1 MRLRNADRA
10 ARSSD
15 RRNNVVSWIS
25 EIKDTSNVTVRKKRG
40 RRAPPSSKRLRDKKV
55 DKEIDSDDADTDEG
69 QVGKNQSVVPSEGHV
84 DVRTGTGLQKTGQ
97 SGNSSDGPS
106 SASEEQDHSINSK
119 DILQKGGSETSKKVS
134 GRLTRSRK
142 GASHLEQEDADE
154 DDSHAQAA
162 VVNKGV
168 DDERSSGET
177 KDDVSDARV
186 NTTSSDD
193 KSSEEVEDVKVC
205 DICGDVGEEEKLAV
219 CSRCNDGAEHT
230 YCMRVMMEDVPESE
244 WLCEDCET
252 AVESEKEK
260 KLEKSQVKVGTSKCQ
275 SFEGEVNKP
284 AIAAKSK
291 SSSDIELEAENVGN
305 KELDTADKGNDTVK
319 NRMEEDAPITS
330 SSRDTISE
338 IGGTYMGAESRK
350 RMPSSR
356 ESSFVH
362 DADKGKQPSQ
372 VGTLLVSNATK
383 NQAPQPRGQLTK
395 STSFNNSKVP
405 KVKQLLNEPQ
415 KPKSLKESWSS
426 IIKKEG
432 GPISMTTKSATF
444 KKPKPCEPAN
454 KAKSP
459 AEELR
464 VVNQL
469 VSQNVT
475 NDQCSSILGTPST
488 TAPMVAPVIS
498 KPDTIA
504 QPLATGNNTADS
516 NNLGTAHLQGGKS
529 YTGELKKP
537 PLAKVP
543 GSTILPNAERSSG
556 GILGPCAQR
565 KVIQSSDPSH
575 RDTKIKD
582 PAGFRQGAS
591 GGNRTIRCQRCNE
604 AGHLTQ
610 FCSVDKL
617 RVSAVKPLSER
628 NLKDASAKRNRTSE
642 TSTSAATE
650 KVASKPGNQP
660 EQILN
665 SSYQNLI
672 YGPKDVLPASFS
684 HVKKPSPLS
693 AQGISADNGRTMPCD
708 RRDESPQAFSTGDE
722 PVASTVPELDWI
734 WQGGFELQRTGRSP
748 ELCDGFQAHLS
759 CSASQ
764 LVLEVAKK
772 FPSKVQL
779 EELPRQSSWPRQF
792 QENGPTFD
800 NVGLFFFA
808 RDIQSYENHYSKLVE
823 NMLKNDLVLRGSVDA
838 VELLIFPSNILSKN
852 FQRWNMFYFLWGV
865 FRVSRKDCSNL
876 PSDVS
881 TSRLEPNFNED
892 LRAADPSTS
901 VLSSLSFSKDRN
913 SFAEQD
919 TSLLKPANCLPS
931 LESNHEVCM
940 NGENS
945 MNQPVSGR
953 ALDDRL
959 DSTNSNGATDQKPD
973 VKTPDTFAG
982 NVGERDFDVNTV
994 AVACSVSTHQEEPG
1008 KENKTIDLNDAEDL
1022 MDIDHVNTSE
1032 ICTGSQASGGAR
1044 KRNFEMANGAAEV
1057 EQVLEHK
1064 KIVPTNS
1071 GLSES
1076 TNNGRLSSKVHPL
1089 AASSAD
1095 DGTSNKSMAGTSSS
1109 DRKCVFPLD
1118 LNAVD
1123 NAVSENIVNI
1133 PSSNDE
1139 ESLESVPSKDGE
1151 KQATS
1156 ITGPLSLS
1164 LAFPSRKEQA
1174 SKPQSEP
1181 QGPFPERNNTS
1192 SIWSQQ

>member
-10 ARSSD
+10 ARNSD

-55 DKEIDSDDADTDEG
+55 DKEIDSDDADTDG
-69 QVGKNQSVVPSEGHV
+69 QVGKNQSVVHSEGHV
-84 DVRTGTGLQKTGQ
+84 DGRTGA
-97 SGNSSDGPS
+97 DE
-106 SASEEQDHSINSK
+106 ASEEQDHSINSE
-119 DILQKGGSETSKKVS
+119 DILQKGSSETSKKVS
-134 GRLTRSRK
+134 GRLTRSRQ
-142 GASHLEQEDADE
+142 GASHLEQEGADE
-154 DDSHAQAA
+154 ADSHAQAA

-168 DDERSSGET
+168 DGERSSGET
-177 KDDVSDARV
+177 KDDQVSDAPV

-244 WLCEDCET
+244 WLCEDCQT

-260 KLEKSQVKVGTSKCQ
+260 KLEKSQMKVGTSKCQ

-284 AIAAKSK
+284 ANAAKSI

-305 KELDTADKGNDTVK
+305 KELDTANKGNDTVK

-330 SSRDTISE
+330 SIRDTISE
-338 IGGTYMGAESRK
+338 AGGAYMGAESRK

-356 ESSFVH
+356 ESSSGH
-362 DADKGKQPSQ
+362 DADKLKQPSQ
-372 VGTLLVSNATK
+372 VGTLLMSNATK
-383 NQAPQPRGQLTK
+383 NQAPQSRGQLTK

-464 VVNQL
+464 VENQL
-469 VSQNVT
+469 MSQNVT

-498 KPDTIA
+498 KPDTTA
-504 QPLATGNNTADS
+504 QPLATGNNTSDS
-516 NNLGTAHLQGGKS
+516 NNLGTVHLQGGKS

-575 RDTKIKD
+575 RDNKIKD

-591 GGNRTIRCQRCNE
+591 G
-604 AGHLTQ
+604 
-610 FCSVDKL
+610 
-617 RVSAVKPLSER
+617 VKPLSER
-628 NLKDASAKRNRTSE
+628 NLKDVSAKRNRTSE

-650 KVASKPGNQP
+650 KVASKPGNQS

-665 SSYQNLI
+665 STYQNLI

-693 AQGISADNGRTMPCD
+693 AQGISADDGRTRPSD
-708 RRDESPQAFSTGDE
+708 RRDETHQAFSTGDE

-734 WQGGFELQRTGRSP
+734 WQGGFELQRTGRTP

-779 EELPRQSSWPRQF
+779 EEVPRQSSWPRQF

-881 TSRLEPNFNED
+881 SSRLEPNFNDD

-901 VLSSLSFSKDRN
+901 VLSSSLSFSKDRN

-931 LESNHEVCM
+931 LESNHEVCL

-953 ALDDRL
+953 ALYDRL
-959 DSTNSNGATDQKPD
+959 DPTNSNGAMDQKPD

-982 NVGERDFDVNTV
+982 NVSERDFDVNTV

-1032 ICTGSQASGGAR
+1032 ICTGSQESGGAR

-1064 KIVPTNS
+1064 KIKLDTVVPTNS
-1071 GLSES
+1071 GLNEN

-1089 AASSAD
+1089 ATSSAD

-1133 PSSNDE
+1133 PSSNAE
-1139 ESLESVPSKDGE
+1139 ESLESVPSMVAE

-1164 LAFPSRKEQA
+1164 LAFPSREDQA

>member
-10 ARSSD
+10 ARS
-15 RRNNVVSWIS
+15 RNNVVSWIS
-25 EIKDTSNVTVRKKRG
+25 EIEDTSNVPVRKKRG

-69 QVGKNQSVVPSEGHV
+69 QVGKNQSVVHSEEHV
-84 DVRTGTGLQKTGQ
+84 DGRTSSGLQKTGQ

-106 SASEEQDHSINSK
+106 SASEEQDHSTNSK
-119 DILQKGGSETSKKVS
+119 DILKKGSSGTSKKVS
-134 GRLTRSRK
+134 RSSTRSRQS
-142 GASHLEQEDADE
+142 ASHLEQEGADE
-154 DDSHAQAA
+154 DDSHVQAA
-162 VVNKGV
+162 VMNKGV
-168 DDERSSGET
+168 DDERSSREK
-177 KDDVSDARV
+177 KDDVSDAQV

-230 YCMRVMMEDVPESE
+230 YCMRVMMEDVPENE
-244 WLCEDCET
+244 WLCEDCQT
-252 AVESEKEK
+252 AAESEKEK
-260 KLEKSQVKVGTSKCQ
+260 KLEKSQVKVGTSKWQ
-275 SFEGEVNKP
+275 SFEGEINKP
-284 AIAAKSK
+284 AIAAKSR

-305 KELDTADKGNDTVK
+305 KELDTANKANDTVK
-319 NRMEEDAPITS
+319 NRMEDDALITS
-330 SSRDTISE
+330 TRDNISD
-338 IGGTYMGAESRK
+338 MGADSRK
-350 RMPSSR
+350 RMPLSR
-356 ESSFVH
+356 ESSFAH
-362 DADKGKQPSQ
+362 DSDKGKQPSQ

-383 NQAPQPRGQLTK
+383 NQAPQPRGPLTK

-405 KVKQLLNEPQ
+405 KVKQLLNEVPQ
-415 KPKSLKESWSS
+415 KPKNLKESWSS
-426 IIKKEG
+426 LIKKE

-459 AEELR
+459 PEELR

-488 TAPMVAPVIS
+488 TGVGPVIS
-498 KPDTIA
+498 KPDTTV
-504 QPLATGNNTADS
+504 QPIATGNDMTDS
-516 NNLGTAHLQGGKS
+516 NNLDTAHLQGGKN

-556 GILGPCAQR
+556 GIVGPCAQR
-565 KVIQSSDPSH
+565 KVTQSSDPSH
-575 RDTKIKD
+575 RDAKIKD

-591 GGNRTIRCQRCNE
+591 
-604 AGHLTQ
+604 
-610 FCSVDKL
+610 S
-617 RVSAVKPLSER
+617 VKPLSER
-628 NLKDASAKRNRTSE
+628 NLKDVSAKRNRTSE
-642 TSTSAATE
+642 TSTSAATQN
-650 KVASKPGNQP
+650 VASIPGNQS

-665 SSYQNLI
+665 CGTYQNLI
-672 YGPKDVLPASFS
+672 YGPKDVLPASFG

-693 AQGISADNGRTMPCD
+693 DQGISADKGRTMPSD
-708 RRDESPQAFSTGDE
+708 RRDESAQDFSTGDE
-722 PVASTVPELDWI
+722 PMASTVPELDWI

-779 EELPRQSSWPRQF
+779 EEVPRQSSWPRQF
-792 QENGPTFD
+792 QENGPTYD

-892 LRAADPSTS
+892 PRAADPNTS
-901 VLSSLSFSKDRN
+901 VLSSSLSLSKDRN

-919 TSLLKPANCLPS
+919 TSLLKPASLPN
-931 LESNHEVCM
+931 LESNHELCL

-945 MNQPVSGR
+945 MNQHVCGR

-973 VKTPDTFAG
+973 AKTSDTFAG
-982 NVGERDFDVNTV
+982 NVSERNFDVNAV

-1008 KENKTIDLNDAEDL
+1008 KNTTIDLNDAEDL
-1022 MDIDHVNTSE
+1022 MDIDHGNTSE
-1032 ICTGSQASGGAR
+1032 ICTGSQASGGAC

-1057 EQVLEHK
+1057 DPVLEHK
-1064 KIVPTNS
+1064 KIKLDTVVPTNS
-1071 GLSES
+1071 GLSEN

-1089 AASSAD
+1089 AASSVDAV
-1095 DGTSNKSMAGTSSS
+1095 TSNKFMAGISSS
-1109 DRKCVFPLD
+1109 DRKCVFSLD

-1139 ESLESVPSKDGE
+1139 ESLEPLPSKVGE
-1151 KQATS
+1151 TQATS

-1181 QGPFPERNNTS
+1181 RGRFPERNNTS
-1192 SIWSQQ
+1192 SIWDQQR

>member
-10 ARSSD
+10 ARS
-15 RRNNVVSWIS
+15 RNNVASWIS
-25 EIKDTSNVTVRKKRG
+25 EIKDTPNVPVRKKRG
-40 RRAPPSSKRLRDKKV
+40 RRAPSKRLRDKKV
-55 DKEIDSDDADTDEG
+55 DKEIDSDDADTDG
-69 QVGKNQSVVPSEGHV
+69 QVGKNQSVVHSEDHV
-84 DVRTGTGLQKTGQ
+84 DGRTGTGLQKTGQ

-106 SASEEQDHSINSK
+106 SASEEQDNSTNSK
-119 DILQKGGSETSKKVS
+119 DILKKGSSETSKKIS
-134 GRLTRSRK
+134 GSSTRSRQ
-142 GASHLEQEDADE
+142 GASHLEQEGADE

-162 VVNKGV
+162 VMNKGA
-168 DDERSSGET
+168 DDERSSCEI
-177 KDDVSDARV
+177 KDDQVSDAQV

-244 WLCEDCET
+244 WLCEDCQT
-252 AVESEKEK
+252 AAESEKEK
-260 KLEKSQVKVGTSKCQ
+260 KLEKSQVKVGTSKWQ
-275 SFEGEVNKP
+275 SFEGEMNKP
-284 AIAAKSK
+284 AIAAKSR

-305 KELDTADKGNDTVK
+305 KELDTANKGNDTVK
-319 NRMEEDAPITS
+319 NKMEEDAPITS
-330 SSRDTISE
+330 SIRDTTSD
-338 IGGTYMGAESRK
+338 MGADSRK
-350 RMPSSR
+350 RMPLSR
-356 ESSFVH
+356 ESSFAH
-362 DADKGKQPSQ
+362 EADKGKQPSQ
-372 VGTLLVSNATK
+372 VGTLLVSNSTK

-405 KVKQLLNEPQ
+405 KVKQLMNEVPQ
-415 KPKSLKESWSS
+415 KPKNLRESWSS
-426 IIKKEG
+426 LIKKE

-444 KKPKPCEPAN
+444 KKPKPCEPAI
-454 KAKSP
+454 KAKPP

-498 KPDTIA
+498 KPDTTA
-504 QPLATGNNTADS
+504 QPIATGNNSADS
-516 NNLGTAHLQGGKS
+516 NNLGTAHLQGGKT

-537 PLAKVP
+537 PLAKVA
-543 GSTILPNAERSSG
+543 GGTIQPNAERSLG
-556 GILGPCAQR
+556 GILGPSAQK
-565 KVIQSSDPSH
+565 KVIQSLDPSH

-591 GGNRTIRCQRCNE
+591 
-604 AGHLTQ
+604 
-610 FCSVDKL
+610 S
-617 RVSAVKPLSER
+617 VKPLSDR
-628 NLKDASAKRNRTSE
+628 NLKDVSAKRNRTSE
-642 TSTSAATE
+642 TATSGTTE
-650 KVASKPGNQP
+650 RVASIPGNRS

-665 SSYQNLI
+665 CGTYQNLI
-672 YGPKDVLPASFS
+672 MPKDVLPASFG
-684 HVKKPSPLS
+684 HVKKSSPLS
-693 AQGISADNGRTMPCD
+693 AQGILADNGRTMPSD
-708 RRDESPQAFSTGDE
+708 RRDESAQAFSTGDE
-722 PVASTVPELDWI
+722 PMASTVPELDWI
-734 WQGGFELQRTGRSP
+734 WQGGFELRRTGKSP

-779 EELPRQSSWPRQF
+779 EEVPRQSSWPRQF
-792 QENGPTFD
+792 QENGPTYD

-838 VELLIFPSNILSKN
+838 VELLIFPSNILSNN

-876 PSDVS
+876 PYDVS
-881 TSRLEPNFNED
+881 TSRLEPKFNED
-892 LRAADPSTS
+892 PQAADPSTS
-901 VLSSLSFSKDRN
+901 VLSSSLSFSKDRN
-913 SFAEQD
+913 SFAEPD
-919 TSLLKPANCLPS
+919 TSLLKPANCLPR
-931 LESNHEVCM
+931 LESNHEVCL

-945 MNQPVSGR
+945 MNQPLSGR

-973 VKTPDTFAG
+973 VKTSDTFAG
-982 NVGERDFDVNTV
+982 NVNERDFDVNTV
-994 AVACSVSTHQEEPG
+994 AVACSVSTRQEEPG
-1008 KENKTIDLNDAEDL
+1008 KENTAIDLNDAEDH

-1044 KRNFEMANGAAEV
+1044 KRNFEMANGADEV
-1057 EQVLEHK
+1057 DQVLEHK
-1064 KIVPTNS
+1064 KIKLDTVVPTSS
-1071 GLSES
+1071 GLSEN

-1089 AASSAD
+1089 AASSVD
-1095 DGTSNKSMAGTSSS
+1095 DVTSNKSMAGTSSS

-1133 PSSNDE
+1133 PSNDE
-1139 ESLESVPSKDGE
+1139 ESLEPVPSKVGE

-1164 LAFPSRKEQA
+1164 LGFPSRKEQA
-1174 SKPQSEP
+1174 RKPQSEP
-1181 QGPFPERNNTS
+1181 RGQFPERNNTS
-1192 SIWSQQ
+1192 SIWGQR

>member
-10 ARSSD
+10 ARNSD

-55 DKEIDSDDADTDEG
+55 DKEIDSDDADTDG
-69 QVGKNQSVVPSEGHV
+69 QVGKNQSVVHSEGHV
-84 DVRTGTGLQKTGQ
+84 DGRTGA
-97 SGNSSDGPS
+97 DE
-106 SASEEQDHSINSK
+106 ASEEQDHSINSE
-119 DILQKGGSETSKKVS
+119 DILQKGSSETSKKVS
-134 GRLTRSRK
+134 GRLTRSRQ
-142 GASHLEQEDADE
+142 GASHLEQEGADE
-154 DDSHAQAA
+154 ADSHAQAA

-168 DDERSSGET
+168 DGERSSGET
-177 KDDVSDARV
+177 KDDVSDAPV

-244 WLCEDCET
+244 WLCEDCQT

-260 KLEKSQVKVGTSKCQ
+260 KLEKSQMKVGTSKCQ

-284 AIAAKSK
+284 ANAAKSI

-305 KELDTADKGNDTVK
+305 KELDTANKGNDTVK

-330 SSRDTISE
+330 SIRDTISE
-338 IGGTYMGAESRK
+338 AGGAYMGAESRK

-356 ESSFVH
+356 ESSSGH
-362 DADKGKQPSQ
+362 DADKLKQPSQ
-372 VGTLLVSNATK
+372 VGTLLMSNATK
-383 NQAPQPRGQLTK
+383 NQAPQSRGQLTK

-464 VVNQL
+464 VENQL
-469 VSQNVT
+469 MSQNVT

-498 KPDTIA
+498 KPDTTA
-504 QPLATGNNTADS
+504 QPLATGNNTSDS

-575 RDTKIKD
+575 RDNKIKD

-591 GGNRTIRCQRCNE
+591 G
-604 AGHLTQ
+604 
-610 FCSVDKL
+610 
-617 RVSAVKPLSER
+617 VKPLSER
-628 NLKDASAKRNRTSE
+628 NLKDVSAKRNRTSE

-650 KVASKPGNQP
+650 KVASKPGNQS

-665 SSYQNLI
+665 STYQNLI

-693 AQGISADNGRTMPCD
+693 AQGISADDGRTRPSD
-708 RRDESPQAFSTGDE
+708 RRDETHQAFSTGDE

-734 WQGGFELQRTGRSP
+734 WQGGFELQRTGRTP

-779 EELPRQSSWPRQF
+779 EEVPRQSSWPRQF

-881 TSRLEPNFNED
+881 SSRLEPNFNDD

-901 VLSSLSFSKDRN
+901 VLSSSLSFSKDRN

-931 LESNHEVCM
+931 LESNHEVCL

-953 ALDDRL
+953 ALYDRL
-959 DSTNSNGATDQKPD
+959 DPTNSNGAMDQKPD
-973 VKTPDTFAG
+973 VKTSDTFAG
-982 NVGERDFDVNTV
+982 NVSERDFDVNTV

-1032 ICTGSQASGGAR
+1032 ICTGSQESGGAR

-1064 KIVPTNS
+1064 KIKLDTVVPTNS
-1071 GLSES
+1071 GLNEN

-1133 PSSNDE
+1133 PSSNAE
-1139 ESLESVPSKDGE
+1139 ESLESVPSMVAE

-1164 LAFPSRKEQA
+1164 LAFPSREDQA